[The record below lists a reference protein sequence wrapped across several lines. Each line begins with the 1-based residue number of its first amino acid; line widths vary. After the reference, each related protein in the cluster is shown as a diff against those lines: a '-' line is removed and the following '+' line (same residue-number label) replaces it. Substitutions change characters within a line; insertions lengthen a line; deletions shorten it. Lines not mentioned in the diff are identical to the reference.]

1 MWEWVNSNQASP
13 SGKLSTGSSADA
25 GAVIDANVEKAKI
38 MEIIQANTDLRS
50 MQVLKCR
57 MS

>member
-1 MWEWVNSNQASP
+1 MN
-13 SGKLSTGSSADA
+13 
-25 GAVIDANVEKAKI
+25 DANVEKAKI

-50 MQVLKCR
+50 MQVLRCR